1 MYAKAGTDKGEK
13 FVEALNWMIAEMN
26 KINQSRA
33 EEED

>member
-1 MYAKAGTDKGEK
+1 MDSEK

-33 EEED
+33 EDED